1 MTARSRHPRRR
12 DGKRERTRARL
23 TDAALRLMSERGIT
37 ATSVSEIATAAEL
50 ANGTF
55 YLYFKDKA
63 EVVATVCQAVTLA
76 MHNEM
81 GSTRVSLNDGASR
94 VAFGTY
100 QFIEIAAAEPIW
112 GRLLV
117 SAFTEFEAIKEDIAR
132 YMRLDVALGV
142 KQGRF
147 SEPIDEFVID
157 SHLAILNAGVSAR
170 LAGAGRNVATRAAE
184 YQLRILGMDPAAA
197 RQVLHASEWMGG
209 QDVTV
214 SGRRPGHR
222 LAQTETGA
230 GDEDVPAPGQRK
242 RIPRA
247 GSLTARRLLPASS
260 ISSGRKK

>member
-1 MTARSRHPRRR
+1 MVTHALIFPQQS
-12 DGKRERTRARL
+12 GKRGRTRARL

-63 EVVATVCQAVTLA
+63 EIVAAVCQAVTLA

-81 GSTRVSLNDGASR
+81 SSTRASLNDGASR

-112 GRLLV
+112 GRLLI

-132 YMRLDVALGV
+132 YMRLDVALGI

-157 SHLAILNAGVSAR
+157 SHLAILRAGVSAR
-170 LAGAGRNVATRAAE
+170 LAGAGRTVATRAAE
-184 YQLRILGMDPAAA
+184 YQLRILGMDPAEA
-197 RQVLHASEWMGG
+197 RQVIHASERIGG
-209 QDVTV
+209 QGMTM
-214 SGRRPGHR
+214 SNRRPGHH
-222 LAQTETGA
+222 LAQAEVGA
-230 GDEDVPAPGQRK
+230 GQKDVQMPGQEARTK
-242 RIPRA
+242 RAR
-247 GSLTARRLLPASS
+247 GSNGRHSQPVGQGPV
-260 ISSGRKK
+260 GRKG